1 MSHDLVRDYLK
12 TIGKVPLLTRSE
24 EQQLAQQIQVMQSLS
39 AIPEDQQ
46 THEQRELIRVGNRAK
61 QAMIKANL
69 RLVVSIAK
77 HYAYR
82 GLDMMDLVQEGSL
95 GLTRATEKFDPTRG
109 YKFSTYA
116 YWWIRQTISR
126 AIATQSRS
134 ICLPTSI
141 VERLNC
147 LRKTYRSLSQTL
159 KRQPTQQEIA
169 DAMEIDRKAFEEL
182 LVYSHHV
189 ASLDQLVG
197 FEEDTSLG
205 DLLADDVAPLEE
217 QVEERIF
224 NQQLKDL
231 LYCLTPRERA
241 VIQTRYGLEDGNP
254 LNRAATA
261 RKLGGLSRERVRQL
275 ETSGL
280 RKLKA
285 ALARH
290 NPLKKARAS

>member
-12 TIGKVPLLTRSE
+12 TIGKVPLLSRSE
-24 EQQLAQQIQVMQSLS
+24 EQQFAQQIQVMQSLS
-39 AIPEDQQ
+39 EIPEDQR

-77 HYAYR
+77 HYTYR

-134 ICLPTSI
+134 ICLPTSVI
-141 VERLNC
+141 ERLNC
-147 LRKTYRSLSQTL
+147 LKKTYRSLSQTL

-169 DAMEIDRKAFEEL
+169 DAMDIDRKAFEEL
-182 LVYSHHV
+182 LAYSHHV
-189 ASLDQLVG
+189 ASLDQMVG